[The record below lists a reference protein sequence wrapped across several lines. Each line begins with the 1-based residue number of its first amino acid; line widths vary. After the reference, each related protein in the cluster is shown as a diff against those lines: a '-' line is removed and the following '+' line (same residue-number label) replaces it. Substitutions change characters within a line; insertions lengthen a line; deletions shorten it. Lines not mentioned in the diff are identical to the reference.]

1 MRRILIGI
9 CLCFLGLATAAQAE
23 TNTVELSGL
32 LYRASPKQMLKPYY
46 LEVTLA
52 GGGTQKVLLDGK
64 SLEPFS
70 QQIAIS
76 GGGCVPVR
84 VTGHFKAEWKAYAGT
99 AQPTVD
105 GWLIWMEVMQASD
118 VTITRPAK
126 TKDNANQPSEATR

>member
-1 MRRILIGI
+1 MLIGI
-9 CLCFLGLATAAQAE
+9 CLCLLGLATTTQAE

-46 LEVTLA
+46 LEVMLA
-52 GGGTQKVLLDGK
+52 GGGTQKVLLAGS
-64 SLEPFS
+64 SLEPFA

-84 VTGHFKAEWKAYAGT
+84 VTGHFRAEWKEYKGS

-105 GWLIWMEVMQASD
+105 GWLIWMEVVQTSD
-118 VTITRPAK
+118 VTITKPAK